1 MSRVLLILCVSLSLS
16 SGCKE
21 QEPLPEPAPTP
32 KSVLMVADKSV
43 ETPVRLAIGTKGESS
58 LRVVLSSAPLTCAKL
73 RKSYPERP
81 ASGKA
86 FVLDFWLVRPL
97 EADGKLGD
105 WTFRSA
111 YLEDGED
118 GRGLAARAALLDGV
132 REGNGKVS
140 IQGLDM
146 ALGDGPREILWD
158 GQLDAEDC
166 GRVAREE
173 ADRPQPTLTWS
184 IADQPIEVH
193 GASLRPDGP
202 RYLLRFS
209 RAPHNCNT
217 VFTEGYDVYLDLAL
231 DGDPPKVVL
240 ASLNGDQFPSTPSR
254 SGGLDALRIELDPK
268 SEGLDGSGH
277 FKAKIDGDVD
287 LRGYKMKLHGA
298 FEALRCTLRG
308 ESAGPSPSSSAG
320 R

>member
-1 MSRVLLILCVSLSLS
+1 MSRALLIPCVVLSLS
-16 SGCKE
+16 SSCKE
-21 QEPLPEPAPTP
+21 QEPIPEPTPTP
-32 KSVLMVADKSV
+32 KSVLLVADKSV
-43 ETPVRLAIGTKGESS
+43 DTPVKLAIGTKGESS
-58 LRVVLSSAPLTCAKL
+58 LRVVLSSSPLTCAKL

-81 ASGKA
+81 SSGKA
-86 FVLDFWLVRPL
+86 FALDFWLVRPV
-97 EADGKLGD
+97 EPDGKLGD

-111 YLEDGED
+111 YLEDEQG

-132 REGNGKVS
+132 REGNGKVR
-140 IQGLDM
+140 IEGLDL
-146 ALGDGPREILWD
+146 ALGDGAREILWD
-158 GQLDAEDC
+158 GHLDAEDC
-166 GRVAREE
+166 GRVERSEP
-173 ADRPQPTLTWS
+173 DRPQTALTWS

-202 RYLLRFS
+202 RYLLRLS

-217 VFTEGYDVYLDLAL
+217 VFTEGYDLYLDLAL

-254 SGGLDALRIELDPK
+254 SGGLDALRLERDPK

-277 FKAKIDGDVD
+277 FKAKIDGAAD
-287 LRGYKMKLHGA
+287 LRGYKMKLQGTV
-298 FEALRCTLRG
+298 EALRCTIRG
-308 ESAGPSPSSSAG
+308 ESTAPAPSSSAG